1 MGKMIITKCNTAGK
15 PVVTATQM
23 LESMINAPRPTRA
36 EVGDV
41 ANAVLDGTNYVML
54 SGETAN
60 GDFPEAAVTL
70 MRRACEEAE
79 AVLLTAPPTSPA
91 GSGLAAVRAMKD
103 EAAKDEAAKDEVAKD
118 EAAKDEKSAKTEPAV
133 PDVLAGA

>member
-60 GDFPEAAVTL
+60 GAFPEAAVTI

-79 AVLLTAPPTSPA
+79 EVILATPATPA
-91 GSGLAAVRAMKD
+91 GSGLAAVRARK
-103 EAAKDEAAKDEVAKD
+103 EE
-118 EAAKDEKSAKTEPAV
+118 KTEAKEPEV
-133 PDVLAGA
+133 PEGLAGA

>member
-1 MGKMIITKCNTAGK
+1 MIITKCNAAGK

-60 GDFPEAAVTL
+60 GAFPEAAVSI
-70 MRRACEEAE
+70 MRRTCEEAE
-79 AVLLTAPPTSPA
+79 QVLQTASGSAPPTPA
-91 GSGLAAVRAMKD
+91 GSGLAAVKALKEEIGTPENAD
-103 EAAKDEAAKDEVAKD
+103 KEVKTQAS
-118 EAAKDEKSAKTEPAV
+118 EKAEKPEPV
-133 PDVLAGA
+133 PKGLVGA